1 MKILIFSLASS
12 LNVITSWDLILA
24 FVQFFS
30 RNTWR
35 IECKLDFECWL
46 GKLVQVRDRSVEML
60 YGNTPFG
67 PLSPHQPP
75 IHTHCMWSHFHIH
88 SLHSRGNLQMPITY
102 QSTCLWN
109 VGRNQST
116 RRNPTWNT
124 GRICKLHTDSTRGS
138 GSKPVS
144 LVLWGS
150 NSTMSYCT
158 DQSQNNIHDT
168 LLK

>member
-12 LNVITSWDLILA
+12 LNVITFWDFILA

-116 RRNPTWNT
+116 RRNPTANFT
-124 GRICKLHTDSTRGS
+124 QIAPGGQDRNPC
-138 GSKPVS
+138 
-144 LVLWGS
+144 LW
-150 NSTMSYCT
+150 CCEAA
-158 DQSQNNIHDT
+158 T
-168 LLK
+168 LPWVIALTNHRTIYMILY